1 LQPTAAS
8 ENMSRRAVILFAC
21 VTAIHLV
28 STIGL
33 MLYVFGA
40 GMARFDSGVPRGW
53 TETLAGWLLT
63 ALSVPLLTVLARLP
77 ILGGSGLWGY
87 ISFLANASLWGLAV
101 VAARRRLRALASRRR
116 QAAAQQPTS
125 GQAPR

>member
-1 LQPTAAS
+1 
-8 ENMSRRAVILFAC
+8 MRDVILFAV
-21 VTAIHLV
+21 VTGIHLV

-40 GMARFDSGVPRGW
+40 GMARFDSGAPAGL

-63 ALSVPLLTVLARLP
+63 GLSVPLLTVLARLP

-87 ISFLANASLWGLAV
+87 IPFLANSSLCGLAV

-116 QAAAQQPTS
+116 QSAARQPTS